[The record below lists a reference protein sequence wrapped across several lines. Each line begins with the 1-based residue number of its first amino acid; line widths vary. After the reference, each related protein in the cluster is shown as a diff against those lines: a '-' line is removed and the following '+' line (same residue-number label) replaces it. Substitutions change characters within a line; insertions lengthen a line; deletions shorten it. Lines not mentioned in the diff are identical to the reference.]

1 MARESDFERGERQ
14 RSELRAIGK
23 KQTELE
29 AVLGLAKAME
39 RAREGNFFP
48 LGIDGE
54 NVSSDEYFADEHD
67 EDRRRVRKVY
77 FGIPDIERRKELIKL
92 QRQLDQKIERQ
103 SEEDSWRA
111 EAAVT
116 EARRASRQ
124 LPWEW
129 AAIIAVGCVAL
140 GYYFQ
145 GLVGAIGGAVGG
157 VFLAQGAVANRKAQL
172 LADLEQA
179 VGALTDLKKARR
191 IASLSPAYFSDIEAI
206 TGEEDR
212 EFGQQNARWKVAE
225 YERQQKLKDA

>member
-1 MARESDFERGERQ
+1 MARESDFERKERQ
-14 RSELRAIGK
+14 RSELRTIGK
-23 KQTELE
+23 KQTDLE
-29 AVLGLAKAME
+29 AALGLTKAME
-39 RAREGNFFP
+39 RARDGNFFP

-54 NVSSDEYFADEHD
+54 NVSPDEYFADEHD
-67 EDRRRVRKVY
+67 GERRRVREVY
-77 FGIPDIERRKELIKL
+77 FGVPDVERRKELIKL

-103 SEEDSWRA
+103 SEEDLWHA

-116 EARRASRQ
+116 QARRASRQ

-145 GLVGAIGGAVGG
+145 GLVGAIAGAVGG
-157 VFLAQGAVANRKAQL
+157 VFLAQGTVANRKAQL

-179 VGALTDLKKARR
+179 EGALTDLKKARR
-191 IASLSPAYFSDIEAI
+191 IASLSPEYFGNVEAI

-212 EFGQQNARWKVAE
+212 EFGQQNARWRVAE
-225 YERQQKLKDA
+225 YERQQKLRDA

>member
-1 MARESDFERGERQ
+1 MAKQSDFDREERQ

-23 KQTELE
+23 KQTDLE
-29 AVLGLAKAME
+29 AALGLTKAME

-67 EDRRRVRKVY
+67 GERRRVREVY
-77 FGIPDIERRKELIKL
+77 FGVPDVERRKELIKL
-92 QRQLDQKIERQ
+92 QHQLDQTCERHR
-103 SEEDSWRA
+103 EEDLRHA
-111 EAAVT
+111 EAKVT
-116 EARRASRQ
+116 QARRASRQ

-145 GLVGAIGGAVGG
+145 DTVGAIAGAVGG
-157 VFLAQGAVANRKAQL
+157 AFLAQGAVANRKAQL
-172 LADLEQA
+172 LADLEEA
-179 VGALTDLKKARR
+179 EGALTDLKKARR
-191 IASLSPAYFSDIEAI
+191 IASLSPEYFNNVEAI

-212 EFGQQNARWKVAE
+212 EFGNQDARWRVVE
-225 YERQQKLKDA
+225 YERQQKREHA